1 MFEGN
6 ASTVIATWNSRRDLE
21 GRKMIR
27 AMRFKFTARTAMV
40 SALFIFLLGLQ
51 ANAQEFTYTVQ
62 QDRTIGHRDG
72 ELIINENG
80 IEYRAKKRENE
91 NRRWTYNG
99 DIKLLEILS
108 PTKIRIWTYK
118 DRKLLLGK
126 DESVTFKIVEG
137 QINQNVSDFLRER
150 IARPFVTSFAEED
163 QNALAQIPVKHSHRF
178 GGCEGVLKVYQ
189 DRLEYESRTGHDSRS
204 WRWSD
209 IRSVGRSDIYR
220 FDVET
225 FEPQL
230 GASSRSFNFILKEQ
244 MADKT
249 YDLIW
254 SRVYGPTPLI
264 SAEKKSLSKP

>member
-1 MFEGN
+1 MTT
-6 ASTVIATWNSRRDLE
+6 SQTLV
-21 GRKMIR
+21 
-27 AMRFKFTARTAMV
+27 
-40 SALFIFLLGLQ
+40 
-51 ANAQEFTYTVQ
+51 TYTVQ

-137 QINQNVSDFLRER
+137 QIDQNVSHFLRER

-163 QNALAQIPVKHSHRF
+163 QNALAQIPLRIYPDRVLRAW
-178 GGCEGVLKVYQ
+178 GCDSQGLPQNMHTKRLCRV
-189 DRLEYESRTGHDSRS
+189 DRLPVSPNLGDSS
-204 WRWSD
+204 NGCSKFL
-209 IRSVGRSDIYR
+209 S
-220 FDVET
+220 
-225 FEPQL
+225 
-230 GASSRSFNFILKEQ
+230 SSR
-244 MADKT
+244 
-249 YDLIW
+249 
-254 SRVYGPTPLI
+254 
-264 SAEKKSLSKP
+264 